1 MTGRDETVA
10 RLLVCGNID
19 RCDDGAAIW
28 AAAALLPGLREEG
41 LRGVDARRCGQ
52 LDIEHLLEAA
62 SVPLIIVDTAIGIAP
77 GTVVTLTFDELVSVK
92 RGPAPSSSHAL
103 PIDQVVGV
111 ARQLSDAPI
120 DGLFV
125 GIGGSDFGFGRSLST
140 PVRKALPEFLAAI
153 NAAIDSY
160 DRQPT
165 RAGVDSHVP

>member
-1 MTGRDETVA
+1 MTGRDENVA

-77 GTVVTLTFDELVSVK
+77 GTVVTLTFDELVSGK

-140 PVRKALPEFLAAI
+140 PVRRAMAGFIAAI
-153 NAAIDSY
+153 GAAIDTLAAH
-160 DRQPT
+160 P
-165 RAGVDSHVP
+165 VPAEN

>member
-1 MTGRDETVA
+1 VSGRNDVAA
-10 RLLVCGNID
+10 RLLVCGNVD

-28 AAAALLPGLREEG
+28 AAGTLLPGLYKEG
-41 LRGVDARRCGQ
+41 ARNIDARRCGQ
-52 LDIEHLLEAA
+52 LDIEHLLDADGA
-62 SVPLIIVDTAIGIAP
+62 PLIIVDTAIGIAP
-77 GTVVTLTFDELVSVK
+77 GAVVTLTFDELVSGK

-125 GIGGSDFGFGRSLST
+125 GIGGSGFGFGRSLSSS
-140 PVRKALPEFLAAI
+140 VRKALPEFIAAI
-153 NAAIDSY
+153 NTAIDSF

-165 RAGVDSHVP
+165 RAGGVSHVP